1 MSIPPPP
8 PFASPPPPPPV
19 GYGTAGPT
27 NFASFG
33 ARFGAV
39 LIDGLIG
46 LAFMLPGRLLEA
58 GGADALGSLLSLAGF
73 VAFYVIYCRMV
84 STGQSWGQKV
94 TGVRIV
100 GAATGQ
106 SISAGMVFVRQLAK
120 IISSFACLLGFFW
133 MLWDGRKQTWHDKL
147 VSTVVVTA

>member
-8 PFASPPPPPPV
+8 PFTSPPPPPPV
-19 GYGTAGPT
+19 GYGTDGPT
-27 NFASFG
+27 NYASFG
-33 ARFGAV
+33 ARLGAV

-46 LAFMLPGRLLEA
+46 AAFMLPGRLLEA

-73 VAFYVIYCRMV
+73 VAFYVLYCRMV

-100 GAATGQ
+100 GATTGQ

-147 VSTVVVTA
+147 VSTVVITA